1 MDKADA
7 GHVIFFEKFF
17 KKVNYF
23 EKWLYIKRVK
33 ILVYIKKCIV
43 NQYRWG
49 NTTALA
55 PPTNYLMFPYISKHI
70 MFSWKKRPVSLA
82 GLFDCL

>member
-7 GHVIFFEKFF
+7 GHVKFFEKFF

-23 EKWLYIKRVK
+23 EKWVYIKRVI

-43 NQYRWG
+43 NPIPLGQHHCPSSPHELSYVPIHKQTY
-49 NTTALA
+49 NVLLEEKTSIA
-55 PPTNYLMFPYISKHI
+55 
-70 MFSWKKRPVSLA
+70 SWS
-82 GLFDCL
+82 F